1 MFKFACASIEGLTLA
16 QKRETLKALRAS
28 ISADLADRRASK
40 IFAKDA
46 KLAEREAKKAL
57 RIAKLQAKLDAL
69 TNPVGAKALKANR
82 KPGKVV
88 TYGAEDNAIAAAI
101 MAKKAG
107 V

>member
-69 TNPVGAKALKANR
+69 TNPVGAKAIKANK
-82 KPGKVV
+82 KPGKVT

>member
-1 MFKFACASIEGLTLA
+1 MFKFACASIEGLTLS

-28 ISADLADRRASK
+28 ISAEVADRRASK
-40 IFAKDA
+40 MFAKDA

-69 TNPVGAKALKANR
+69 TNPVGAKAIKANR
-82 KPGKVV
+82 KPGKVT

-101 MAKKAG
+101 MAKKQSA
-107 V
+107 